1 MQTSE
6 LSTKF
11 QAVVD
16 KFKQLRDKYETI
28 QLEKMQLEEN
38 LSELQ
43 SGQEDQESQKILITD
58 LQTRNQELETAN
70 KLLQERIS
78 QFESRDGE
86 IHGMLDEVLQI
97 VEEM

>member
-1 MQTSE
+1 MQSSE

-11 QAVVD
+11 KAVLD
-16 KFKQLRDKYETI
+16 KFKQLRDKYETL

-43 SGQEDQESQKILITD
+43 STQQDQESQKVLITE
-58 LQTRNQELETAN
+58 LQAKNLELEDAN
-70 KLLQERIS
+70 KILQERIS
-78 QFESRDGE
+78 QFENRDGE
-86 IHGMLDEVLQI
+86 IHEMLDEVLQI

>member
-11 QAVVD
+11 KAVLD
-16 KFKQLRDKYETI
+16 KFKQLRDKYETL

-43 SGQEDQESQKILITD
+43 STQQDQESQKVLITE
-58 LQTRNQELETAN
+58 LQAKNLELEDAN
-70 KLLQERIS
+70 KILQERIS
-78 QFESRDGE
+78 QFENRDGE
-86 IHGMLDEVLQI
+86 IHEMLDEVLQI

>member
-11 QAVVD
+11 KAVVD
-16 KFKQLRDKYETI
+16 KFKQLRDKYETL

-38 LSELQ
+38 ISELQ
-43 SGQEDQESQKILITD
+43 STQQDQESQKVLITE
-58 LQTRNQELETAN
+58 LQAKNLELEDAN
-70 KLLQERIS
+70 KILQERIS
-78 QFESRDGE
+78 QFENRDGE
-86 IHGMLDEVLQI
+86 IHEMLDEVLQI

>member
-11 QAVVD
+11 KAVLD
-16 KFKQLRDKYETI
+16 KFKQLRDKYETL

-38 LSELQ
+38 ISELQ
-43 SGQEDQESQKILITD
+43 STQQDQESQKVLITE
-58 LQTRNQELETAN
+58 LQAKNLELEDAN
-70 KLLQERIS
+70 KILQERIS
-78 QFESRDGE
+78 QFENRDGE
-86 IHGMLDEVLQI
+86 IHEMLDEVLQI

>member
-43 SGQEDQESQKILITD
+43 SSQEDQESQKILITD

>member
-86 IHGMLDEVLQI
+86 IHGTLDEVLQI

>member
-1 MQTSE
+1 MQNSE

-11 QAVVD
+11 KAVLD
-16 KFKQLRDKYETI
+16 KFKQLRDKYETL

-43 SGQEDQESQKILITD
+43 STQEDQESQKVLITE
-58 LQTRNQELETAN
+58 LQAKNLELENAN
-70 KLLQERIS
+70 KILQERIS
-78 QFESRDGE
+78 QFEDRDGE
-86 IHGMLDEVLQI
+86 IHEMLDEVLQI